1 MSSASL
7 APGALAARIAERRQA
22 LLRARVP
29 ERLLALDDSLWGDD
43 PARRAVAKNR
53 LGWVRSAFAMRERA
67 GEFRTFA
74 REAAARGP
82 ERALL
87 LGMGG
92 SSLAPEVL
100 ARVRGAQPG
109 GLPLTVLDDTSPAA
123 VRAVAATHDPAKT
136 LVLVASKSGGT
147 VEVASFERAFFARAA
162 AVLGESAGQNF
173 VAITDP
179 GTALEAQAREKRYA
193 RVFTNPADI
202 GGRYSVLTC
211 FGLVPAALLG
221 LDPLELCDAAIAEHD
236 AFARA
241 PGAPAGAP
249 AEGGS
254 GSGSGSA
261 GSGGEA
267 LEVGAA
273 LGELALAGR
282 DKLTLVL
289 SPELAPLG
297 AWIEQLVAEST
308 GKDGRGIL
316 PVDGERLAG
325 PESYGNDRVF
335 VSVSLGSPDA
345 PTTRALGAL
354 EAAGHPVLRWQR
366 DSVASLGA
374 EFLRWELITAV
385 AGAVL
390 NVDPF
395 DEPNVAE
402 AKAATR
408 VVLDEVRARGGFPAS
423 APRAQDG
430 SLELHAPPALDLG
443 GDVVA
448 WARALVRL
456 ARPGD
461 YAAILAFLHRTGAR
475 RGAIE
480 RVRHAWRA
488 AARVA
493 TTVGYGPRYLHSTG
507 QLHKGGP
514 ASGVFLQLTA
524 EEGDEPIPGES
535 YSFRT
540 LRDAQAAGD
549 FDVLVRRGRRVA
561 RVHVRGEADAG
572 LLRLAEAFEAVAGA
586 A

>member
-1 MSSASL
+1 MSGTSL
-7 APGALAARIAERRQA
+7 EPGAFAARIAERTQA
-22 LLRARVP
+22 MRRARVA
-29 ERLLALDDSLWGDD
+29 ERLLAADDSLWGDD
-43 PARRAVAKNR
+43 AGRRAVARDR

-67 GEFRTFA
+67 AEFRTFA
-74 REAAARGP
+74 RDAVARGMK
-82 ERALL
+82 RALL

-100 ARVRGAQPG
+100 ARVRGVQPQ
-109 GLPLTVLDDTSPAA
+109 GLPLTVLDDTSPEA
-123 VRAVAATHDPAKT
+123 VRAVAAAHEPATT

-147 VEVASFERAFFARAA
+147 VEVASFERAFFSRAQSA
-162 AVLGESAGQNF
+162 LGGNAGANF

-179 GTALEAQAREKRYA
+179 GTALATQAREKRYA
-193 RVFTNPADI
+193 HVFTNPKDI
-202 GGRYSVLTC
+202 GGRYSVLSC

-221 LDPLELCDAAIAEHD
+221 LDPDELCRAAIAEHD
-236 AFARA
+236 AFA
-241 PGAPAGAP
+241 GAPAAG
-249 AEGGS
+249 
-254 GSGSGSA
+254 GSA
-261 GSGGEA
+261 GSGGDA
-267 LEVGAA
+267 LAIGAA

-289 SPELAPLG
+289 APPLAALG

-316 PVDGERLAG
+316 PVDGERLAA
-325 PESYGNDRVF
+325 PETYGNDRVF
-335 VSVSLGSPDA
+335 VSVSLGAPDA
-345 PTTRALGAL
+345 ATARALGAL
-354 EAAGHPVLRWQR
+354 EAAGHPVLRWER
-366 DSVASLGA
+366 DSTLGLGA
-374 EFLRWELITAV
+374 EFLRWELVTAV
-385 AGAVL
+385 AGAVIG
-390 NVDPF
+390 VDPF

-402 AKAATR
+402 AKAATKA
-408 VVLDEVRARGGFPAS
+408 VLEQVRSQGRSAAS
-423 APRAQDG
+423 APRATDG
-430 SLELHAPPALDLG
+430 ALELHAPPAVDLAG
-443 GDVVA
+443 ADVRA

-461 YAAILAFLHRTGAR
+461 YAAILAFLHRTAPR
-475 RGAIE
+475 QEAIE

-524 EEGDEPIPGES
+524 EDGDEPIPGEA

-549 FDVLVRRGRRVA
+549 FDVLARHGRRVV
-561 RVHVRGEADAG
+561 RVHLGGDADAG
-572 LLRLAEAFEAVAGA
+572 LEKLAEAFEGA
-586 A
+586 ATAS